1 MLPDKTIPEV
11 LAVKKQIQAIDGVNE
26 VTWLDDAANI
36 YQPIEFIEK
45 KTLEEYYKDGDAL
58 LVLTVDT
65 DKQEAAIDKVREVA
79 GEGCALSGT
88 AVDSV
93 TAIELTSAE
102 INRIMVYVVLLVFL
116 ILMLTTT
123 SWIEPVIFLLT
134 IGVAIMINRGT
145 NLLYG

>member
-93 TAIELTSAE
+93 TAI
-102 INRIMVYVVLLVFL
+102 
-116 ILMLTTT
+116 
-123 SWIEPVIFLLT
+123 
-134 IGVAIMINRGT
+134 
-145 NLLYG
+145 